1 MVLIRNAFFA
11 AVLVATSATA
21 LGLVGCGDDDN
32 GTNNPPDGA
41 PPTPP
46 PVNPP
51 VNPPPPP
58 GPPDG
63 GDGGCNFN
71 DFVINLINTQTT
83 DTAKPST
90 DLGDN
95 CVDNQTPFPTTLF

>member
-1 MVLIRNAFFA
+1 MVSFRNVFFA
-11 AVLVATSATA
+11 AVLAATSAGVLA
-21 LGLVGCGDDDN
+21 LGCGDDDN
-32 GTNNPPDGA
+32 GTGPQTDSG

-83 DTAKPST
+83 DTATPST

-95 CVDNQTPFPTTLF
+95 CVDNQTPFPSTIF